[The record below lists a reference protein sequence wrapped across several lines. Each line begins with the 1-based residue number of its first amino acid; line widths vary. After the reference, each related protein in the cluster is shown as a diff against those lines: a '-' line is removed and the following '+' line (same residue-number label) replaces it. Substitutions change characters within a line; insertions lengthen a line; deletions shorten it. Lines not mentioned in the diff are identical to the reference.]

1 MFNSK
6 NIRYRVLEGEVEML
20 DNKTI
25 AGYNRVRGWV
35 ARYFYYMIVFD
46 RPYTVKKEL
55 PSRRRRESQTI
66 YFGV

>member
-46 RPYTVKKEL
+46 RPYTVEKRL
-55 PSRRRRESQTI
+55 PQEEGEESQTI